1 MTSYLIKRL
10 TMMVPTVL
18 VITIMVFT
26 LIRLVPGDVVTI
38 MVERGQG
45 GSAEYGITEERL
57 REILGLDVPIHIQY
71 FRWMG
76 NILHGDLGKSL
87 WSTRKVTD
95 ELKSRIPVS
104 VELGILALIIGQLVA
119 FPVGIYSAIRQ
130 DSVGDLLGRSLAIA
144 FLCIPSFWLATLLM
158 VYPSLWWKWMPASQY
173 VSFFQDPLGNL
184 AVFIWPALIMGL
196 HSSGYTM
203 RMTRTMVLE
212 VLRQDYIRTAWSKGL
227 KERIVIMRHGLRNA
241 LIPVI
246 TIVGMQVPVLI
257 AGVVIIEQ
265 IFNLPGMGRL
275 LLESLTTRDY
285 TMLSGVN
292 LFIAAFVLVNN
303 LGVDITYGYLDPR
316 IRYR

>member
-1 MTSYLIKRL
+1 
-10 TMMVPTVL
+10 MVPTVL

-285 TMLSGVN
+285 TMLSGISLV
-292 LFIAAFVLVNN
+292 IGSFVLVNN
-303 LGVDITYGYLDPR
+303 MMVDLTYGFLDPR
-316 IRYR
+316 VRYR

>member
-1 MTSYLIKRL
+1 MASYLTRRL
-10 TMMVPTVL
+10 LLMVPTIL
-18 VITIMVFT
+18 FITIMVFT

-76 NILHGDLGKSL
+76 NILHGDLGRSL

-104 VELGILALIIGQLVA
+104 VELGILALVIGQLVA

-130 DSVGDLLGRSLAIA
+130 DSAGDLLGRSLAIA
-144 FLCIPSFWLATLLM
+144 FLCIPNFWLATLLM

-173 VSFFQDPLGNL
+173 VSFFQDPLRNL

-203 RMTRTMVLE
+203 RMTRTMMLE

-227 KERIVIMRHGLRNA
+227 KERIVIIRHGLRNA

-303 LGVDITYGYLDPR
+303 LGVDLTYGYLDPR